1 MKDDI
6 TTIYPQSQQE
16 WRQWLIENHLLE
28 QSVWVLGYKKATGKT
43 SVSWSDVVD
52 EALCFGWIDGMRKSL
67 DEERFIQFVCKRKPK
82 SGWSK
87 INKEKIERLI
97 ADGLMTEAGF
107 KSIEIAKQN
116 GSWTLL
122 DEVEE
127 LTVPNDL
134 EVAFTSNPGAADFFF
149 GLSKSVR
156 KMMLQWVAFAKK
168 PETRQNRINEIAS
181 LAAQKLKPKQF

>member
-6 TTIYPQSQQE
+6 ATIYPQSQQE

-168 PETRQNRINEIAS
+168 PETRRNRINEIAT